1 MKVFVLADDDEI
13 VVLGVRP
20 DRAVRGGGQ
29 ADAADME
36 GLRVDV
42 SQRFDKTSRQVLV
55 EKQFGWL
62 LRQPEYSGRGARARQ
77 RKPGRRGYRRR

>member
-1 MKVFVLADDDEI
+1 
-13 VVLGVRP
+13 
-20 DRAVRGGGQ
+20 
-29 ADAADME
+29 ME